1 MVVFTG
7 YIFPVT
13 EYMSSLHSCSNFVVI
28 EILEYDEFQVKWFG
42 VALKNRGLESVSWLV
57 RSVKLELPCQILT
70 RHVF

>member
-1 MVVFTG
+1 
-7 YIFPVT
+7 
-13 EYMSSLHSCSNFVVI
+13 MSIVLGPDSATLPNTI
-28 EILEYDEFQVKWFG
+28 MNLYDEFQVKWFG